1 MPKQTAGILLYR
13 RKAAVLEV
21 LLTHPGGPYWEN
33 KDDGAWTV
41 PKGIIEEGEEPLDTA
56 KREFEEELGSP
67 VPAGRLRSLDPIRQA
82 GGKLVHAWAV
92 EGDFDPTTLRSNMF
106 SMEWPPKSGEKQEFP
121 EVDQAAWFTIDIARQ
136 KILKSQSNLLDQL
149 EDLLRSPS

>member
-1 MPKQTAGILLYR
+1 MPKQTGGILLYR
-13 RKAAVLEV
+13 SNGGELEV

-33 KDDGAWTV
+33 KDDGAWTI
-41 PKGIIEEGEEPLDTA
+41 PKGIIEDGEKPVEA
-56 KREFEEELGSP
+56 AAREFEEELGSP
-67 VPAGRLRSLDPIRQA
+67 LPAGELRRLKPIRQA

-92 EGDFDPTTLRSNMF
+92 EGDFDPKKLRSNTF

-136 KILKSQSNLLDQL
+136 RVLKSQSDLLDQL
-149 EDLLRSPS
+149 EDLLRSSS